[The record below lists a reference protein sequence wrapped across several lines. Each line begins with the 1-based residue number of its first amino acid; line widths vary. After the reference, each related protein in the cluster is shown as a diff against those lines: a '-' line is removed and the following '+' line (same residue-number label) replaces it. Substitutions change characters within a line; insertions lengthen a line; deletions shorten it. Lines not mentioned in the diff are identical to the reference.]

1 MVRSQ
6 SPPGRARSAGRSP
19 HKLSSP
25 NGKSPKAVK
34 SPNRKVLLDSEFD
47 PFPQVS
53 PEENDDVGMKSV
65 MKDSSDPVAN
75 DSTDDT
81 SNDSSASHSNGIT
94 TDQNQFESDLNDMPV
109 MPPPWRTT
117 LEQRR
122 SAIKIATSVHP
133 PPVATDAI
141 RMACAKAQASPNM
154 DTPPLPDSAVLPEEA
169 NGSSSRV
176 QPGLLPGGPPRRDRV
191 LNVISHESSYDG
203 DTFFSPEVSS
213 DDDDTGEY
221 ISPESSPDD
230 PPFVVTDQDEVLL
243 TEYGKAT
250 EMIPRCNLKRKVY
263 LLPLAFILT

>member
-1 MVRSQ
+1 M
-6 SPPGRARSAGRSP
+6 
-19 HKLSSP
+19 
-25 NGKSPKAVK
+25 
-34 SPNRKVLLDSEFD
+34 LDSEFD

-65 MKDSSDPVAN
+65 MKDSSDPIAN
-75 DSTDDT
+75 DSTNDT
-81 SNDSSASHSNGIT
+81 SNDSFATISKSEQDQIDMEIRELTLSASDSNGIT
-94 TDQNQFESDLNDMPV
+94 TDQNQLESDLNDMPL

-169 NGSSSRV
+169 NGSSSRA
-176 QPGLLPGGPPRRDRV
+176 QPGFLPGGPPRRDRV

-221 ISPESSPDD
+221 ISGEIEISVKSVILNVSLKVFSLFSHKFLLISSSNIN
-230 PPFVVTDQDEVLL
+230 VLCKL
-243 TEYGKAT
+243 
-250 EMIPRCNLKRKVY
+250 
-263 LLPLAFILT
+263 